1 MRRIPK
7 NAKKALFKNIISSL
21 IIKGRVETTE
31 TRAKA
36 VRRLVDKLISR
47 AREKTLASRRQIMAF
62 FNDKKVVGKLVD
74 EIIPKLGQRV
84 SGFTRVLKIKKRVGD
99 RATVAR
105 LELITEVG
113 EEKPPKETEV
123 KKEKIEKKSV
133 KRVKKNKKGEK

>member
-7 NAKKALFKNIISSL
+7 NAKKVLFKNIISSL

-84 SGFTRVLKIKKRVGD
+84 SGFTRVLKIKKRAGD

-113 EEKPPKETEV
+113 EEKSPEEAEV
-123 KKEKIEKKSV
+123 KKDEKGKK
-133 KRVKKNKKGEK
+133 